1 MPIKRLVL
9 PQPKST
15 HLDVGSSHPG
25 AVVRPKGWAVRPLK
39 RYVSWVQ
46 YVVRQYGL
54 YLPCALGN
62 LKGAVPSTRGPGW
75 TNLLYAS
82 YPARGIAG

>member
-1 MPIKRLVL
+1 MY
-9 PQPKST
+9 
-15 HLDVGSSHPG
+15 DVGSPYPG

-54 YLPCALGN
+54 YLLCAQE
-62 LKGAVPSTRGPGW
+62 T
-75 TNLLYAS
+75 
-82 YPARGIAG
+82 